1 MMMMMMTTNSFQALI
16 TFSCSESSMSDELD
30 VDTRDED
37 CMHSC
42 GFRLHATVSEV
53 HIRDHHLVS

>member
-1 MMMMMMTTNSFQALI
+1 
-16 TFSCSESSMSDELD
+16 MSDELD

-53 HIRDHHLVS
+53 HIRNHHLVS